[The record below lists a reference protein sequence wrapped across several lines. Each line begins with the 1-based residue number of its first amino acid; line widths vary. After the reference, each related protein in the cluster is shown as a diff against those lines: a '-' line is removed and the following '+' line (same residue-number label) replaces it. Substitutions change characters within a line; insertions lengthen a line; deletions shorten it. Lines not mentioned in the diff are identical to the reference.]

1 MGAIERQ
8 ATIEGRDLQ
17 SAFLLLQEE
26 DREESGSDIYSGG
39 WNNST
44 GVREVSK
51 KEYHDYLINGVTK
64 HEPAVAWCI
73 TKPIENNMKTKT
85 TVTNFP
91 AKGTRK
97 WVTRYEVRHPEWGNV
112 IICEEKQA
120 DAIKK
125 ARSLVERN
133 PDLAL
138 EVLITKRLASGETK
152 VAEINYKSS
161 SKERDGVWEVNGT
174 MPY

>member
-1 MGAIERQ
+1 MGAIEKQ

-26 DREESGSDIYSGG
+26 DRAESGYDVYSGG

-44 GVREVSK
+44 GVREVSR
-51 KEYHDYLINGVTK
+51 KEYQDYLISGVSK

-125 ARSLVERN
+125 ARQLVERN
-133 PDLAL
+133 RDLDL
-138 EVLITKRLASGETK
+138 EVLITKRLVSGETK

-161 SKERDGVWEVNGT
+161 SKERECGWEVNRT

>member
-1 MGAIERQ
+1 MGAIKRQ
-8 ATIEGRDLQ
+8 ATIEGKDLQ
-17 SAFLLLQEE
+17 SAFLILQEE
-26 DREESGSDIYSGG
+26 DRKESGSDTYSGG

-51 KEYHDYLINGVTK
+51 KEYQEYLVNGVGK

-91 AKGTRK
+91 AEGTRK
-97 WVTRYEVRHPEWGNV
+97 WITRYEVKHPEWGNV
-112 IICEEKQA
+112 IVCEEKQA
-120 DAIKK
+120 EAIKK
-125 ARSLVERN
+125 ARWLVEQS
-133 PDLAL
+133 PDWSL
-138 EVLITKRLASGETK
+138 EVLITKRLASQSTK